1 MPQHIWVRE
10 FTGGLDT
17 RRMPETTPGGVLIQ
31 ASDGHITRGGEF
43 EARAAFV
50 PEYTLPDGT
59 VSMAY
64 TRSGIVVFGSGA
76 EPVGLPAGVSY
87 QRLQHPTGSELRDV
101 PSFDLYRGKIYAVG
115 VFADGS
121 RHHFYDG
128 VRVEDWFDGRARAS
142 FRVTAGGVNEAVAAT
157 ATFEITGGT
166 IGGGN
171 QITSITVNSV
181 TITSGAEL
189 FDTDAA
195 TTAAAVADNINAH
208 TSAPDYSA
216 TSDGATVTIIA
227 NTPGAAANTLAVAIT
242 VGGDVTVDD
251 ASIEMAGGVDE
262 TVSSLTGITVNG
274 VPIIFSAVEWTTDN
288 ATTANAVA
296 ELINATSTNPEYT
309 AFSNGD
315 QVVVEAATQGES
327 ENGNVVLV
335 TVANGFGVT
344 PASGIAMA
352 GGADQ
357 EDTLDPGTF
366 VRTLGSKMYSLSG
379 PNMHFSGIQLPTGWT
394 TDNVGAGAI
403 DMSTYS
409 SGSEEL
415 KAIIDYQ
422 GFAAVFSDSVIQIW
436 YIDPDPTLNRK
447 TQILKN
453 TGTLSPRSVTQFGD
467 SDVFYLNESG
477 LRSLRARDSSNAAS
491 TTDIGNPVDELI
503 VDEIAQL
510 SFSER
515 DEVIGLIEPQDGRFW
530 LIIKDRIFVF
540 SFFGGAKVSAWST
553 YNTTH
558 IVDGETVTFDV
569 EDAVVFGR
577 RVYLRSGNTIFVYGG
592 LGSEVAY
599 DATEAVA
606 QIPYLDADK
615 PWQTKELRGFDMAA
629 QGMWKVY
636 TAQNPN
642 NLETQDSVGVFSDV
656 VADTTY
662 NEARIPASGR
672 STHFSL
678 IFKKQNDG
686 YAKLGACVIHFEAE
700 DEGKE

>member
-1 MPQHIWVRE
+1 MAQHIWVRE

-50 PEYTLPDGT
+50 PTYTLPAGT

-64 TRSGIVVFGSGA
+64 TRSGLVVFGSGT
-76 EPVGLPAGVSY
+76 EPGGMPVGVTY

-121 RHHFYDG
+121 IHHFYDG
-128 VRVEDWFDGRARAS
+128 VRVEDWFDGRARAA
-142 FRVTAGGVNEAVAAT
+142 FRVTAGAVNAAVAAVGSF
-157 ATFEITGGT
+157 AITGGT
-166 IGGGN
+166 VGGSN
-171 QITSITVNSV
+171 EITSVTVNGV
-181 TITSGAEL
+181 TVTSGAVA
-189 FDTDAA
+189 FDTDND
-195 TTAAAVADNINAH
+195 TTAAAVAADITSNA
-208 TSAPDYSA
+208 SAPDYIA
-216 TSDGATVTIIA
+216 YSDGATVFIEAVTA
-227 NTPGAAANTLAVAIT
+227 GAASNGFAIVAT

-251 ASIEMAGGVDE
+251 ETALAGGSDSS
-262 TVSSLTGITVNG
+262 VSTLDSITVNG
-274 VPIIFSAVEWTTDN
+274 VPIIFSPVEWTTDN
-288 ATTANAVA
+288 ATTAEAVA
-296 ELINATSTNPEYT
+296 DAINSTATNPEYT
-309 AFSNGD
+309 AFSDGD
-315 QVVVEAATQGES
+315 QVVIEAVAQGEE

-335 TVANGFGVT
+335 TVSNGFGTT
-344 PASGIAMA
+344 PATGIAMS
-352 GGADQ
+352 GGAEQ

-379 PNMHFSGIQLPTGWT
+379 PNMHFSGVQLPTGWT
-394 TDNVGAGAI
+394 TDNVGAGAV

-415 KAIIDYQ
+415 QAIVDYQ
-422 GFAAVFSDSVIQIW
+422 GYAAIFSDSVIQIW

-453 TGTLSPRSVTQFGD
+453 TGTLAPRSVTQFGD
-467 SDVFYLNESG
+467 ADVFYLNESG

-503 VDEIAQL
+503 VDEIAAL
-510 SFSER
+510 SVADR
-515 DEVIGLIEPQDGRFW
+515 ADVIGLIEPQDGRFW
-530 LIIKDRIFVF
+530 LIIQDKIFVF

-553 YNTTH
+553 YNATH
-558 IVDGETVTFDV
+558 IVDGETVTFEV

-577 RVYLRSGNTIFVYGG
+577 RVYLRAGDTIFAYGG
-592 LGSEVAY
+592 TGDETTY

-615 PWQTKELRGFDMAA
+615 PWQMKELRGFDMAA

-642 NLETQDSVGVFSDV
+642 NIEAQDAVGVFSDV
-656 VADTTY
+656 VADTTF
-662 NEARIPASGR
+662 NEGRIPASGR
-672 STHFSL
+672 STHHSL

-686 YAKLGACVIHFEAE
+686 YARLGSCVIHYEAE